1 MQGWQTTYLG
11 QRELPREFSAFE
23 LQAFFTFSRP
33 EQELIQARRGD
44 LLKLGLALHIGF
56 LRMSGRLL
64 DALRSVPP
72 TLWRHLGNELGIEAP
87 EIASLRA
94 MYGRGRTLFDHQQ
107 VACDALGFR
116 WMSEHQRRALVR
128 LLSDEVSRCA
138 DREQLLVCAR
148 RWLYEHRLLIVHDR
162 AIRALIAAALVQ
174 LEAKTA
180 ILIRTEIGPSTLER
194 WRRTVAEPHTTG
206 QTRQSWLWA
215 APAKHSTRQ
224 ISEVLDR
231 IELLYGLD
239 VHKFM
244 GTLPDLIVR
253 RYARRLASRPPSAG
267 AKIKEPARSVEVAC
281 FLRYCLLTATDQLIL
296 MVQRRVAD
304 LWRQAAGNVG
314 DTVNWAELYQS
325 LLHELVNLSAESAV
339 PDAELRARLEALVTT
354 QQQRRPPSR
363 ASLVRE
369 HLIEAIRPVRS
380 LLVAIAKLP
389 WQATGEHPV
398 VQSLVTMRDLYGR
411 NVRSLPDGVSPR
423 LGSVWRDAISGYDR
437 ERAFRALEV
446 ATLFA
451 LRRSVRNG
459 SVWIEHSL
467 TFRGR
472 QRLFLP
478 AERWQAEAK
487 RHYARLSLPTE
498 PAEFLAPLLARV
510 QAGVDAVAQATRT
523 GVLRIDDELHL
534 SALPADD
541 EDPEVIKLRAKL
553 DHRIGEV
560 QLPEVILAV
569 DAQVHF
575 SWIMLGREPRSAD
588 ELLMAYAGIL
598 AHGTSLTAAECAR
611 MMPQL
616 SATSIRQ
623 AMRWAGD
630 ERRLGQACQAV
641 LKFMQGH
648 TIATTWGRSDLASSD
663 MMSME
668 TTKRVW
674 QARLDPR
681 RNTPSIGIY
690 SHVLDRWGIFHA
702 QPFVL
707 NERQA
712 GVAIEGVVRQER
724 IETSKLA
731 VDTHG
736 YTDFAMALAR
746 LLGFDLCPRLK
757 ELKQRQ
763 LFVPRGMAIPAE
775 IASVCVANVDLSLVE
790 SHWDAL
796 VHLTA
801 SVMSGH
807 ASAVAALARFGS
819 SARGDPIYE
828 AGVQLGRLLRTA
840 FLADYF
846 VNSAFRRELRRVL
859 NRSEAV
865 NALKRAIYTG
875 RVSPAQ
881 AKRVDEM
888 QAVADALSLLA
899 NIVMAWNTA
908 QMQAVLDRWANRR
921 QVIPPE
927 LIGRIAPTRLEGIN
941 LRGVFRFLIERY
953 AAQLLPSQ
961 TAAKTSASG

>member
-11 QRELPREFSAFE
+11 MRELPRDITAFE
-23 LQAFFTFSRP
+23 LQAFFTFSRA
-33 EQELIQARRGD
+33 ERELIGARRGES
-44 LLKLGLALHIGF
+44 LKLGLALHIGF
-56 LRMSGRLL
+56 LRMSDRVL
-64 DALRSVPP
+64 DAFRIVPP
-72 TLWRHLGNELGIEAP
+72 ALWRHLGSELGVDAP

-94 MYGRGRTLFDHQQ
+94 LYGRGRTLFDHQQ
-107 VACDALGFR
+107 VACEALGFR
-116 WMSEHQRRALVR
+116 WMTEHQRRALVR
-128 LLSDEVSRCA
+128 SMSDEVARCA
-138 DREQLLVCAR
+138 DREQLVVFAR

-162 AIRALIAAALVQ
+162 AIRALIATALARF
-174 LEAKTA
+174 EAETSA
-180 ILIRTEIGPSTLER
+180 SIRSEVPPDTLEQWGR
-194 WRRTVAEPHTTG
+194 MIAQPDATG
-206 QTRQSWLWA
+206 VTHQSWVWA
-215 APAKHSTRQ
+215 APARHSTRQ
-224 ISEVLDR
+224 ISEVLER
-231 IELLYGLD
+231 INWLRSLD
-239 VHKFM
+239 VHKYLSA
-244 GTLPDLIVR
+244 LPDFIVR

-267 AKIKEPARSVEVAC
+267 AKIKEPARTVEVAC

-304 LWRQAAGNVG
+304 LWRQAAGSVG
-314 DTVNWAELYQS
+314 DTVNWADLYRS
-325 LLHELVNLSAESAV
+325 LLNELTSMSSEGGI
-339 PDAELRARLEALVTT
+339 PDSDLRARLAALVASH
-354 QQQRRPPSR
+354 QQRRPPGR

-369 HLIEAIRPVRS
+369 RLIEAIRPVRS
-380 LLVAIAKLP
+380 LLAAIAKLS
-389 WQATGEHPV
+389 WQATGDHPV
-398 VQSLVTMRDLYGR
+398 IESLVKLRDLYAR
-411 NVRSLPDGVSPR
+411 NARSLPDIVSPQ

-472 QRLFLP
+472 ERLFLP

-487 RHYARLSLPTE
+487 RHYARLSLPADPE
-498 PAEFLAPLLARV
+498 EFLVPLLMRVHAGV
-510 QAGVDAVAQATRT
+510 QAVAVAARS
-523 GVLRIDDELHL
+523 GALHIDDELHL

-541 EDPEVIKLRAKL
+541 EDPQVDKLRARL
-553 DHRIGEV
+553 DQRIGEV

-569 DAQVHF
+569 DAQVRF

-598 AHGTSLTAAECAR
+598 AHGTSLTAADCAR
-611 MMPQL
+611 MVPQL
-616 SATSIRQ
+616 SAGTIRQ
-623 AMRWAGD
+623 SMRWAGD

-641 LKFMQGH
+641 LEFMQAH
-648 TIATTWGRSDLASSD
+648 PIATTWGRSDLASSD

-681 RNTPSIGIY
+681 RKTPSIGIY
-690 SHVLDRWGIFHA
+690 SHVGDRWGILHA

-724 IETSKLA
+724 IETSQLA
-731 VDTHG
+731 VDSHG
-736 YTDFAMALAR
+736 YTDFAMGLSR

-757 ELKQRQ
+757 DLKQRQ
-763 LFVPRGMAIPAE
+763 LYVPRGMPIPADV
-775 IASVCVANVDLSLVE
+775 ASVCVANVDASLIV
-790 SHWDAL
+790 SRWDAL
-796 VHLTA
+796 VRLTA

-807 ASAVAALARFGS
+807 ASAVAVMARFGS
-819 SARGDPIYE
+819 AARSDPIYE

-846 VNSAFRRELRRVL
+846 VNAAFRRELHRVL
-859 NRSEAV
+859 NRGEAV

-881 AKRVDEM
+881 ARRAEEM

-921 QVIPPE
+921 QVVPAE
-927 LIGRIAPTRLEGIN
+927 LIGRIAPTRLDGIN
-941 LRGVFRFLIERY
+941 LRGVFRFPIERY
-953 AAQLLPSQ
+953 ADKLLPSQ
-961 TAAKTSASG
+961 TAAKKSARA